1 MDFKIPTKF
10 SVGGLDYRVEETGSL
25 RYGEEYGHWD
35 GSRCLIL
42 LAHRAGGEELSEE
55 RKAQTFFHELT
66 HAVLDAIGEDELNE
80 NEQFIDAFS
89 NLFYQALKTM
99 EQAMIVS
106 ELIEALQQ
114 MPEDRTVMLYYDA
127 DLDTPDRVYIN
138 ESPFEN
144 ENGAVVI
151 Y

>member
-1 MDFKIPTKF
+1 MDFRIPTKF
-10 SVGGLDYRVEETGSL
+10 SVGGLGYRVDEAESL

-35 GSRCLIL
+35 G
-42 LAHRAGGEELSEE
+42 
-55 RKAQTFFHELT
+55 
-66 HAVLDAIGEDELNE
+66 
-80 NEQFIDAFS
+80 
-89 NLFYQALKTM
+89 
-99 EQAMIVS
+99 
-106 ELIEALQQ
+106 
-114 MPEDRTVMLYYDA
+114 TVMLYYDA

>member
-1 MDFKIPTKF
+1 
-10 SVGGLDYRVEETGSL
+10 
-25 RYGEEYGHWD
+25 
-35 GSRCLIL
+35 
-42 LAHRAGGEELSEE
+42 
-55 RKAQTFFHELT
+55 
-66 HAVLDAIGEDELNE
+66 
-80 NEQFIDAFS
+80 
-89 NLFYQALKTM
+89 
-99 EQAMIVS
+99 
-106 ELIEALQQ
+106 